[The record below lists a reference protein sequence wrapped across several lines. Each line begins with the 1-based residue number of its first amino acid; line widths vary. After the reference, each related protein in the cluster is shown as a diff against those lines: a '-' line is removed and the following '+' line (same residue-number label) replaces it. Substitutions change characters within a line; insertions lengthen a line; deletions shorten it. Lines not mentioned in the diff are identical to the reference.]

1 MKIRNILKEDVFFS
15 VGDKIY
21 KYVEKSRKL
30 GSFLCLRFTR
40 DSSSP
45 TPTHKQKKL
54 ATDDVAKQSRR
65 VTGGQRE
72 GQSAAVR
79 AAVDF

>member
-45 TPTHKQKKL
+45 THKQKKL